1 MRRLPE
7 RSLTK
12 LLLLL
17 KEDMQKKAAYLKY
30 LKVSAKFIEAC
41 DCEEKVHAYCL
52 TAQVTR
58 SQKIQCEVCKQPFR
72 YFIKKEKVCNAKLTK
87 LVFGYISAFLL
98 AILLL
103 VALIIIDGWLKFKNV
118 GSDP

>member
-1 MRRLPE
+1 VRRLPE

-58 SQKIQCEVCKQPFR
+58 SQKIHSVEPFDPDFNH
-72 YFIKKEKVCNAKLTK
+72 YSSHLN
-87 LVFGYISAFLL
+87 LV
-98 AILLL
+98 LLL
-103 VALIIIDGWLKFKNV
+103 HILG
-118 GSDP
+118 